1 MRIYYASFAIAVL
14 SSVLYHIFQ
23 RAIAPAANPVASL
36 LVTYIMAFL
45 LTLPLFMIF
54 PVRTGLPAALRQ
66 LNWASIALAV
76 AIVGLELGFLLAYRA
91 GWNISLAGVATNAA
105 AALVLL
111 PVGVAVYHE
120 RPTVLNVIGVLVCI
134 AGLVMINI
142 RR

>member
-1 MRIYYASFAIAVL
+1 MKIFYVSFAVAVL

-23 RAIAPAANPVASL
+23 RSIAPGANPVASL
-36 LVTYIMAFL
+36 SVTYLMAFL
-45 LTLPLFMIF
+45 LTLPLLLIF
-54 PVRTGLPAALRQ
+54 PIKTGLPAALRQ

-111 PVGVAVYHE
+111 PVGVTIFKE
-120 RPTVLNVIGVLVCI
+120 RPTALNMIGVLVCI
-134 AGLVMINI
+134 AGLAMINI